1 MWWGWMVGRFVMAQ
15 QRSSDYSGAAVG
27 FTVFAA
33 VMMITIGVFQVIAGI
48 VALINDE
55 FYVVGQEWVFQFD
68 ITSWGWVHLLL
79 GVLIG
84 LAGVALFSGAVWART
99 VGVILA
105 VVSAVV
111 NFAWLPWYPIWG
123 IIMITV
129 NVFVIWALTVHGRD
143 VVES

>member
-1 MWWGWMVGRFVMAQ
+1 MSRQ
-15 QRSSDYSGAAVG
+15 QASTYSGAAVG
-27 FTVFAA
+27 FTLFAA
-33 VMMITIGVFQVIAGI
+33 IMMIMIGVFQGIAGV

-55 FYVVGQEWVFQFD
+55 FYVVGEEWVFQFD
-68 ITSWGWVHLLL
+68 ITTWGWVHLLV

-99 VGVILA
+99 IGVILA
-105 VVSAVV
+105 GISAIV

-143 VVES
+143 IVEA

>member
-1 MWWGWMVGRFVMAQ
+1 MAQ